1 MVPNGV
7 ALPLSFY
14 AQFMTATGLYEKVR
28 QLQDRLRTM
37 EDPQTQQQALNALC
51 QKIEDPE
58 IPLYSQNSWQRLR
71 LNFETERRCSVGLA
85 RTAVCQAGPSVGL
98 LRRPVMEVLSL

>member
-7 ALPLSFY
+7 ASPLSSY

-28 QLQDRLRTM
+28 QLQTM

-58 IPLYSQNSWQRLR
+58 IPLYSQNSWQRLKP
-71 LNFETERRCSVGLA
+71 NFATERRCSVGLA
-85 RTAVCQAGPSVGL
+85 RTALCQAGPSVGL
-98 LRRPVMEVLSL
+98 LRRPVTSCWKS

>member
-14 AQFMTATGLYEKVR
+14 AQFMTASGLYEKVR

-71 LNFETERRCSVGLA
+71 PNFATERWSGENRLVSGRSVRGA
-85 RTAVCQAGPSVGL
+85 IETASDIVL
-98 LRRPVMEVLSL
+98 EVLSL